1 MRLLTPARRRS
12 AVAAIALVT
21 ATAFGAGVVAA
32 PAAVAAPGDAVSYG
46 LHVPQIANGLVP
58 SVPTGTIRLWDVGI
72 SWGKVQPSEKKFWWT
87 GMDKAIA
94 NSNKLN
100 AKILYVLGS
109 TPTWAAK
116 NKKQGTYPNKGAAS
130 MPSSM
135 KLWKDWVTAV
145 TKRYAASIDA
155 YQIWNEANLQ
165 TFWMGTPDQMA
176 DLTNEAYKIIRKND
190 PTAQIVSASSTV
202 RLTSAYEKFFPA
214 YLKGLKKRGWPVTAY
229 SVHLY
234 PNSLGTPADR
244 VGYISTVRASLA
256 AAGAP
261 AKPLWDT
268 EVNYGLAGPG
278 ASNPKVNID
287 GDKAAAW
294 VSQTYLDSARLG
306 IDRTYWYS
314 FTPTPYSLLGI
325 QMIPGSAGALGY
337 ATTYGWMVGGSVT
350 CATAAVNTCTIV
362 KNGATST
369 VAWASTGSGSF
380 VVPDG
385 ATNSVTAMNVSTPV
399 TAGQSVTIGSM
410 PTWFGA
416 S

>member
-12 AVAAIALVT
+12 AVASIALIT

-32 PAAVAAPGDAVSYG
+32 PAASAAPGDAVSYG

-58 SVPTGTIRLWDVGI
+58 SVPAGTIRLWDVGI

-94 NSNKLN
+94 NSNKIN
-100 AKILYVLGS
+100 AKTLYVLGS

-116 NKKQGTYPNKGAAS
+116 NKSQGTYPNKGAAS

-135 KLWKDWVTAV
+135 TLWKNWVTAV

-244 VGYISTVRASLA
+244 VAYIATVRQSLA

-287 GDKAAAW
+287 GDQAAAW

>member
-202 RLTSAYEKFFPA
+202 RLTSAYDKFFPA
-214 YLKGLKKRGWPVTAY
+214 YLKGLKTRGWPVTAY

-287 GDKAAAW
+287 GDQAAAW

-325 QMIPGSAGALGY
+325 QMIPGSAGSLGY

-380 VVPDG
+380 VVPAG

>member
-1 MRLLTPARRRS
+1 MT
-12 AVAAIALVT
+12 
-21 ATAFGAGVVAA
+21 
-32 PAAVAAPGDAVSYG
+32 
-46 LHVPQIANGLVP
+46 
-58 SVPTGTIRLWDVGI
+58 
-72 SWGKVQPSEKKFWWT
+72 
-87 GMDKAIA
+87 
-94 NSNKLN
+94 
-100 AKILYVLGS
+100 
-109 TPTWAAK
+109 
-116 NKKQGTYPNKGAAS
+116 
-130 MPSSM
+130 
-135 KLWKDWVTAV
+135 LWKNWVTAV

-202 RLTSAYEKFFPA
+202 RLTSAYNKFFPA

-244 VGYISTVRASLA
+244 VAYIATVRQSLA

-278 ASNPKVNID
+278 SSNPKVNID
-287 GDKAAAW
+287 GDQAAAW

-314 FTPTPYSLLGI
+314 FTPSPYSLLGI
-325 QMIPGSAGALGY
+325 QMIPGSAGSLGY

>member
-12 AVAAIALVT
+12 AVASIALIT
-21 ATAFGAGVVAA
+21 ATAVGADVVAA
-32 PAAVAAPGDAVSYG
+32 PAASAAPGDAVSYG

-58 SVPTGTIRLWDVGI
+58 SVPAGTIRLWDVGI

-94 NSNKLN
+94 NSNKIN
-100 AKILYVLGS
+100 AKTLYVLGS

-116 NKKQGTYPNKGAAS
+116 NKSQGTYPNKGAAS

-135 KLWKDWVTAV
+135 TLWKNWVTAV

-244 VGYISTVRASLA
+244 VAYIATVRQSLA

-287 GDKAAAW
+287 GDQAAAW

-314 FTPTPYSLLGI
+314 FTPSPYSLLGI